1 MRDPPTTRTRR
12 ANPALLLC
20 LLVCT
25 LTLPACQRET
35 PPPPRAPQV
44 APSTPIAPAP
54 VVAPPAPEASPPAS
68 AAVAAAES
76 PAPATVAPQPSSD
89 ALPSTDFPEGP
100 IYFCDSDATRSPI
113 EMEPKVEQLCR
124 RHPEMGPCQYARNTC
139 RQRGG
144 RVFTAKGEEVTVAV
158 ERRYDERVSRVR
170 LQEDGTVRR

>member
-1 MRDPPTTRTRR
+1 MRHRPTTRIRSC
-12 ANPALLLC
+12 PALLLC
-20 LLVCT
+20 LLVM

-35 PPPPRAPQV
+35 PAPPRAPEV
-44 APSTPIAPAP
+44 APSTPVAPAP
-54 VVAPPAPEASPPAS
+54 VVAPPAPEPSPPAS

-76 PAPATVAPQPSSD
+76 PAPATVAPQQSSD

-100 IYFCDSDATRSPI
+100 IYFCDSDGARSPI
-113 EMEPKVEQLCR
+113 DLEPRVEQLCR

>member
-1 MRDPPTTRTRR
+1 MRDPPTTRTRH

-76 PAPATVAPQPSSD
+76 PATVAPQPSSD